1 LIDDLRDQIKAS
13 KKEQKQLKLKLD
25 QVEEECNDAKLENE
39 STTKSLSD
47 IKKKRKEEKTKL
59 EEEMEE
65 LKSQHEVCAHRS
77 LTFLEH
83 FVRVL

>member
-65 LKSQHEVCAHRS
+65 LKSQHEVCGHRS
-77 LTFLEH
+77 LTF
-83 FVRVL
+83 